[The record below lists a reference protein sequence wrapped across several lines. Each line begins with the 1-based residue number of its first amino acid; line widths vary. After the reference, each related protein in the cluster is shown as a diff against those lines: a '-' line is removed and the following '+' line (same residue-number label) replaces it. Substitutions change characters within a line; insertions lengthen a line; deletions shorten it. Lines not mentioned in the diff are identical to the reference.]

1 MGSMSMGHTVRV
13 GADLV
18 AVRSV
23 AESIARFGDRYLH
36 RIYTEHEIASCVGPP
51 EVTSAG
57 LAARFAAKE
66 ATLKVLRPSGRR
78 PHWLSIEVARH
89 AEGWCEMSLHGYAAA
104 LAADAGIVD
113 VAVSLTHEEGVA
125 AAVVVALCFGAGSAD
140 ARRSEDF
147 ELIGVG

>member
-1 MGSMSMGHTVRV
+1 MGSMSMGPAVRV

-23 AESIARFGDRYLH
+23 AESIACFGDRYLH
-36 RIYTEHEIASCVGPP
+36 RIYTDHEIASCVGPP
-51 EVTSAG
+51 SVVSAG

-78 PHWLSIEVARH
+78 PEWLSIEVVRH
-89 AEGWCEMSLHGYAAA
+89 AEGWCSMSLHGYAAT
-104 LAADAGIVD
+104 LAAEAGIHD
-113 VAVSLTHEEGVA
+113 LAVSLTHEEGAA

-140 ARRSEDF
+140 AQGVEEF

>member
-1 MGSMSMGHTVRV
+1 MGPSVRV

-23 AESIARFGDRYLH
+23 AESIACLGDRYVH

-51 EVTSAG
+51 SVVAAG

-66 ATLKVLRPSGRR
+66 ATLKVLRPSGHR
-78 PHWLSIEVARH
+78 PEWRSMEVLRH
-89 AEGWCEMSLHGYAAA
+89 ADGWCSMSLHGYAAT
-104 LAADAGIVD
+104 LAERAGINEL
-113 VAVSLTHEEGVA
+113 AVSLTHEEGVA
-125 AAVVVALCFGAGSAD
+125 AAVVVALCFDAESAD
-140 ARRSEDF
+140 ARRIQEL